1 VAKAESG
8 GWKLAAVQLAFYTG
22 IAYALA
28 VALVQGLRAL
38 GVA

>member
-1 VAKAESG
+1 
-8 GWKLAAVQLAFYTG
+8 VQLAVFTG
-22 IAYALA
+22 AAWLLA